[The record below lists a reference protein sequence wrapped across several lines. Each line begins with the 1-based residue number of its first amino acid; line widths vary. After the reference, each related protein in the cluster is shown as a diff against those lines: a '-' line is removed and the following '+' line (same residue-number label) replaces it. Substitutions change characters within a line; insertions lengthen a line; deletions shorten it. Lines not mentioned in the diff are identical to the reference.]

1 MNYIYVFLTILLTV
15 YGQII
20 IKWQVSKAG
29 GLPLTMTG
37 KIEYMFHL
45 LLNGWI
51 IGALFAAFLASL
63 TWMAAMTKLPLS
75 YAYPFMSLS
84 FVMVVLLSG
93 LLFHETITP
102 IKIAGVVL
110 IILGVVVG
118 SQG

>member
-15 YGQII
+15 YGQLV

-29 GLPLTMTG
+29 VLPLTMTG
-37 KIEYMFHL
+37 KFEYIFHL

-84 FVMVVLLSG
+84 FVLVTIFSVIFFNEAMTIPRILGLS
-93 LLFHETITP
+93 
-102 IKIAGVVL
+102 L
-110 IILGVVVG
+110 IIVG
-118 SQG
+118 LVISSTL

>member
-29 GLPLTMTG
+29 ILPLTMVG
-37 KIEYMFHL
+37 KLEYMFHL

-75 YAYPFMSLS
+75 YVYPFMSLS
-84 FVMVVLLSG
+84 FVLVTILSVIFFNEAMTIPKILG
-93 LLFHETITP
+93 LS
-102 IKIAGVVL
+102 L
-110 IILGVVVG
+110 IIIGLIV
-118 SQG
+118 SSSL